1 VNAGVMGGETVY
13 DAVIFDL
20 DGTLVDTLED
30 IGDAMNRVL
39 AAEDAPPH
47 SYQEYRYLV
56 GRGLWNLAE
65 ESLPPQLRDEETVA
79 RCYERMIADYGEH
92 ALIKTHVYEG
102 VPALVRGLRRA
113 GLPLAVF
120 SNKSDELTRRV
131 VEALLDPRDFTAVVG
146 ARAGVPL
153 KPDPAVALELAGRM
167 RVPPERIAYLGD
179 SLVDMQTATAA
190 GMVAVG
196 ASWGFR
202 TTAELMESGARVVID
217 DPRELLEL
225 RG

>member
-1 VNAGVMGGETVY
+1 MGSETVY

-79 RCYERMIADYGEH
+79 RCYARMIADYSAH
-92 ALIKTHVYEG
+92 SLIKTHVYAG
-102 VPALVRGLRRA
+102 VPALVRGLGDA

-146 ARAGVPL
+146 ARPGVRL
-153 KPDPAVALELAGRM
+153 KPDPAVALELAGLM

-202 TTAELMESGARVVID
+202 TTAELVESGARVVID
-217 DPRELLEL
+217 HPWELLEL

>member
-1 VNAGVMGGETVY
+1 M
-13 DAVIFDL
+13 
-20 DGTLVDTLED
+20 
-30 IGDAMNRVL
+30 
-39 AAEDAPPH
+39 
-47 SYQEYRYLV
+47 
-56 GRGLWNLAE
+56 
-65 ESLPPQLRDEETVA
+65 
-79 RCYERMIADYGEH
+79 
-92 ALIKTHVYEG
+92 
-102 VPALVRGLRRA
+102 
-113 GLPLAVF
+113 
-120 SNKSDELTRRV
+120 
-131 VEALLDPRDFTAVVG
+131 
-146 ARAGVPL
+146 
-153 KPDPAVALELAGRM
+153 ALELAGRM